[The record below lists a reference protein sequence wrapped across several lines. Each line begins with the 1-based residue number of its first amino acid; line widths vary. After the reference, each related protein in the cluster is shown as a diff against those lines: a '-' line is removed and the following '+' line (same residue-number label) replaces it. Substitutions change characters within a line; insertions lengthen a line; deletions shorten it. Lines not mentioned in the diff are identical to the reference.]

1 MAGLT
6 GILGDNFNSPPSD
19 DPTSAPAMP
28 QMQQSSAECPFE
40 TEEAN
45 EIEESVNFGGRDST
59 LEESKTKHGEMGINN
74 GFSR

>member
-28 QMQQSSAECPFE
+28 QVQQPLP
-40 TEEAN
+40 
-45 EIEESVNFGGRDST
+45 SV
-59 LEESKTKHGEMGINN
+59 LSKLKKPTKLKNPNILAAAI
-74 GFSR
+74 SRSKRALQRGDKWGS

>member
-28 QMQQSSAECPFE
+28 QMQQPLPSVLSKLKKPTKLKNSSILAAAIARSKRAKPS
-40 TEEAN
+40 TEKW
-45 EIEESVNFGGRDST
+45 G
-59 LEESKTKHGEMGINN
+59 
-74 GFSR
+74 

>member
-28 QMQQSSAECPFE
+28 QVQQPLPSVLSKLKKTTKLKNPSILAAAIARSKRAKPS
-40 TEEAN
+40 TEKW
-45 EIEESVNFGGRDST
+45 G
-59 LEESKTKHGEMGINN
+59 
-74 GFSR
+74 

>member
-28 QMQQSSAECPFE
+28 QLQQPLPSVLSKFKKPIKLKNPSILAAAIARSKRAKPS
-40 TEEAN
+40 TEKW
-45 EIEESVNFGGRDST
+45 G
-59 LEESKTKHGEMGINN
+59 
-74 GFSR
+74 

>member
-28 QMQQSSAECPFE
+28 QMQQPLPSVLSKLKKPPKLKNPSILAAAIARSKRAKPS
-40 TEEAN
+40 TEKW
-45 EIEESVNFGGRDST
+45 G
-59 LEESKTKHGEMGINN
+59 
-74 GFSR
+74 

>member
-28 QMQQSSAECPFE
+28 QVQQPLP
-40 TEEAN
+40 
-45 EIEESVNFGGRDST
+45 SVPSKLKKPTKLKNPSILAAAIARSKRAKPST
-59 LEESKTKHGEMGINN
+59 MKWG
-74 GFSR
+74 

>member
-28 QMQQSSAECPFE
+28 QVQQALPSVLSKLKKPVKLKNPSILAAAIARSKRAKPS
-40 TEEAN
+40 TEKW
-45 EIEESVNFGGRDST
+45 G
-59 LEESKTKHGEMGINN
+59 
-74 GFSR
+74 